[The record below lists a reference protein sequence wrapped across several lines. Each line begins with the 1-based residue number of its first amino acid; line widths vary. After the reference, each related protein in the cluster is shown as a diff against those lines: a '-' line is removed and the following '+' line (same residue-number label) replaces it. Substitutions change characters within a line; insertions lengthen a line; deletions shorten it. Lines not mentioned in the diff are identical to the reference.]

1 MALSKSAMTAYPLP
15 VYNYRV
21 TVGGETFAFSEVSG
35 LAMEYDK
42 VIYKDGYSYREGP
55 EIVRTQPREVN
66 LTLKRGIVARH
77 NELFGWLTDRVRK
90 DIFVDLCGPDGE
102 AMVRWKVLKAMPLK
116 VEAPTFSASG
126 NDIAIETLQL
136 VAAELKIEHV

>member
-1 MALSKSAMTAYPLP
+1 MALSKSAMASYPLP

-42 VIYKDGYSYREGP
+42 VIYKDGYSYKEGP
-55 EIVRTQPREVN
+55 EIVRSQPREVN
-66 LTLKRGIVARH
+66 LTLKRGIVSKK
-77 NELFGWLTDRVRK
+77 NELFSWLSDRVRK
-90 DIFVDLCGPDGE
+90 DIFVDLCGPDGVP
-102 AMVRWKVLKAMPLK
+102 MVRWKVLKAMPLK

-126 NDIAIETLQL
+126 NDIAIETIQL
-136 VAAELKIEHV
+136 VAAELKIEHI